1 MAAVSIG
8 PDTAARLLDF
18 GQPLDVALL
27 DATVAAFYGAG
38 SNEEVRLFFFFR
50 RRGLHWDR
58 RRACAGPSPVSTPAA
73 SPLIVWRRAY
83 RRRPGGRVHR
93 LGRRRA
99 PPCARFL
106 FAVSLPRPPSSRLSA
121 PSRRMPRREF

>member
-38 SNEEVRLFFFFR
+38 SNEEVRLFFFFDVVACI
-50 RRGLHWDR
+50 GTEGA
-58 RRACAGPSPVSTPAA
+58 RAPAPPPSPHP
-73 SPLIVWRRAY
+73 
-83 RRRPGGRVHR
+83 
-93 LGRRRA
+93 
-99 PPCARFL
+99 
-106 FAVSLPRPPSSRLSA
+106 PRPR
-121 PSRRMPRREF
+121 